1 MLLNGVVFAHYE
13 IGVFGPIPY
22 SHRVIRIISRTE
34 VLGLTSQTCAS
45 WLRTSRAMAQSD
57 RHFAWLGAAH
67 LAGAQTATGPLAHLQ
82 ALARPQLVAK
92 LTDNVGLGA
101 CPRADGWH

>member
-1 MLLNGVVFAHYE
+1 VQ
-13 IGVFGPIPY
+13 
-22 SHRVIRIISRTE
+22 RIWRARKPQ
-34 VLGLTSQTCAS
+34 LDR
-45 WLRTSRAMAQSD
+45 LRT
-57 RHFAWLGAAH
+57 
-67 LAGAQTATGPLAHLQ
+67 LQ